1 MYQLLLILGVVLLPE
16 VDALQ
21 CYQCSSDDDDSCLTT
36 ECNSG
41 SHCAAVRMTSY
52 RGFFFF
58 FLIVIFFL
66 SKKKKNSEQ
75 FLCLQGS
82 FNYGYG
88 RIVYNYKCCSTNLC
102 NDQPAS
108 EASLSPNSKKC
119 FTCDAMGQNCDATLN
134 CLGDEDRC
142 FSTTVINVDGMT
154 VREMGCA
161 SHEICETFFTPGQGG
176 PGVDYECCQGDFC
189 NSASSTSAGLLLS
202 VVPLI
207 SLILFS

>member
-1 MYQLLLILGVVLLPE
+1 LHRMYQLLLILGVVLLPE
-16 VDALQ
+16 GKFCSA

-36 ECNSG
+36 ECSSG

-52 RGFFFF
+52 RGNEVDHMSSIRGC
-58 FLIVIFFL
+58 LP
-66 SKKKKNSEQ
+66 STAQ
-75 FLCLQGS
+75 CLQGS

-88 RIVYNYKCCSTNLC
+88 RIVYNYRCCSTNLC
-102 NDQPAS
+102 NNQSAP
-108 EASLSPNSKKC
+108 EASLSPNGKKC

-142 FSTTVINVDGMT
+142 ISITVIHEGGMML
-154 VREMGCA
+154 RQKGCA
-161 SHEICETFFTPGQGG
+161 SQEICETFFTPGSGG
-176 PGVDYECCQGDFC
+176 PGVEYECCQGDFC

-207 SLILFS
+207 SLVLFS